1 MLDNLILRT
10 PLLSDFDDLL
20 SWENDLKNNQ
30 YTDVPVF
37 YTPSQIEDF
46 LNSDHDLL
54 LQNQIRFIIELNSSA
69 VGCIDLYDYDVVNS
83 RAGVGIYV
91 DSNFRNKGIASK
103 SLELLKSISI
113 EKYLISN
120 LYADIMSGNRSSIKI
135 FEKANFIKNGIKS
148 NWIRTENSFEDV
160 LFYQCS
166 LRKI

>member
-10 PLLSDFDDLL
+10 PLLSDLDYLL

-30 YTDVPVF
+30 YTDLPVF

-54 LQNQIRFIIELNSSA
+54 LQNQIRYIIELNSSA
-69 VGCIDLYDYDVVNS
+69 VGCIDLYDYDMVNS

-120 LYADIMSGNRSSIKI
+120 LYADIISGNKSSIKI
-135 FEKANFIKNGIKS
+135 FEKANFIKSGIKS

>member
-1 MLDNLILRT
+1 MSDNFILRT
-10 PLLSDFDDLL
+10 PLLSDLDDLL
-20 SWENDLKNNQ
+20 NWENDLKNNQ
-30 YTDVPVF
+30 YTDLPMF

-54 LQNQIRFIIELNSSA
+54 LQNQIRYIIELNSSA
-69 VGCIDLYDYDVVNS
+69 VGCIDLYDYDMVNS

-103 SLELLKSISI
+103 SLELLKSISM
-113 EKYLISN
+113 EKYLIYN
-120 LYADIMSGNRSSIKI
+120 LYADIMSGNKASIKI

-148 NWIRTENSFEDV
+148 NWIRTESSFEDV
-160 LFYQCS
+160 LFYQCA

>member
-1 MLDNLILRT
+1 MSDNFILRT
-10 PLLSDFDDLL
+10 PLLSDLDDLL
-20 SWENDLKNNQ
+20 NWENDLKNNQ

-54 LQNQIRFIIELNSSA
+54 LQNQIRYIIELNSSA
-69 VGCIDLYDYDVVNS
+69 VGCIDLYDYDMVNS

-103 SLELLKSISI
+103 SLELLKSISM
-113 EKYLISN
+113 EKYLIYN
-120 LYADIMSGNRSSIKI
+120 LYADIMSGNKASIKI
-135 FEKANFIKNGIKS
+135 FEKANFIKNGIKT
-148 NWIRTENSFEDV
+148 NWIRTESSFEDV
-160 LFYQCS
+160 LFYQCA

>member
-30 YTDVPVF
+30 YTDLPVF

-54 LQNQIRFIIELNSSA
+54 LQNQIRYIIELNSSA
-69 VGCIDLYDYDVVNS
+69 VGCIDLYDYDMVNS

-120 LYADIMSGNRSSIKI
+120 LYADIISGNKSSIKI

>member
-1 MLDNLILRT
+1 MSDNIILRT
-10 PLLSDFDDLL
+10 PLLSDLDDLL
-20 SWENDLKNNQ
+20 NWENDLKNNQ
-30 YTDVPVF
+30 HTDVPVF

-54 LQNQIRFIIELNSSA
+54 LQNQIRYIIELNSSA
-69 VGCIDLYDYDVVNS
+69 VGCIDLYDYDMVNS

-103 SLELLKSISI
+103 SLELLKSISM
-113 EKYLISN
+113 EKYLIYN
-120 LYADIMSGNRSSIKI
+120 LYADIMSGNKASIKI

-148 NWIRTENSFEDV
+148 NWIRTESSFEDV
-160 LFYQCS
+160 LFYQCV

>member
-30 YTDVPVF
+30 YTDLPVF

-54 LQNQIRFIIELNSSA
+54 LQNQIRYIIELNSSA
-69 VGCIDLYDYDVVNS
+69 VGCIDLYDYDMVNS

-91 DSNFRNKGIASK
+91 DSNFRSKGIASK

-113 EKYLISN
+113 EKYLIFN
-120 LYADIMSGNRSSIKI
+120 LYADIMSGNKSSIKI

>member
-10 PLLSDFDDLL
+10 PLLSDLDYLL

-46 LNSDHDLL
+46 LNSNHDLL
-54 LQNQIRFIIELNSSA
+54 LQNQIRYIIELNSSA
-69 VGCIDLYDYDVVNS
+69 VGCIDLYDYDMVNS

-103 SLELLKSISI
+103 SLELLKSISM
-113 EKYLISN
+113 EKYLIYN
-120 LYADIMSGNRSSIKI
+120 LYADIMSGNKSSIKI

>member
-54 LQNQIRFIIELNSSA
+54 LQNQIRYIIELNSSA

-83 RAGVGIYV
+83 RAGVGIYI

-135 FEKANFIKNGIKS
+135 FEKDNFIKNGIKS

>member
-1 MLDNLILRT
+1 MSDNLILRT
-10 PLLSDFDDLL
+10 PLLSDLDDLL

-54 LQNQIRFIIELNSSA
+54 LQNQIRYIIELNSSA
-69 VGCIDLYDYDVVNS
+69 VGCIDLYDYDMVNS

-103 SLELLKSISI
+103 SLELLKSISM
-113 EKYLISN
+113 EKYLIYN
-120 LYADIMSGNRSSIKI
+120 LYADIMSGNKASIKI
-135 FEKANFIKNGIKS
+135 FEKANFIKNGIKT
-148 NWIRTENSFEDV
+148 NWIRTESSFEDV
-160 LFYQCS
+160 LFYQCI

>member
-10 PLLSDFDDLL
+10 PLLSDFEDLL

-30 YTDVPVF
+30 YTDLPVF

-54 LQNQIRFIIELNSSA
+54 LQNQIRYIIELNSSA

-103 SLELLKSISI
+103 SLELLKSISM
-113 EKYLISN
+113 EKYLIYN
-120 LYADIMSGNRSSIKI
+120 LYADIMSGNKASIKI
-135 FEKANFIKNGIKS
+135 FEKANFINNGIKAD
-148 NWIRTENSFEDV
+148 WIRTESSFEDV

>member
-54 LQNQIRFIIELNSSA
+54 LQNQIRYIIELNSSA

-120 LYADIMSGNRSSIKI
+120 LYADIMSGNKSSIKI

>member
-54 LQNQIRFIIELNSSA
+54 LQNQIRYIIEFNSSA

-113 EKYLISN
+113 EKYLIAN
-120 LYADIMSGNRSSIKI
+120 LYADIMSGNKSSIKI

>member
-30 YTDVPVF
+30 YTDLPVF

-54 LQNQIRFIIELNSSA
+54 LQNQIRYIIELNSSA

-91 DSNFRNKGIASK
+91 DINFRNKGIASK
-103 SLELLKSISI
+103 SLELLKSISM
-113 EKYLISN
+113 EKYLIYN
-120 LYADIMSGNRSSIKI
+120 LYADIMSGNKASIKI

-148 NWIRTENSFEDV
+148 NWIRTESSFEDV
-160 LFYQCS
+160 LFYQCA

>member
-1 MLDNLILRT
+1 MSDNLILRT

-54 LQNQIRFIIELNSSA
+54 LQNQIRYIIELNSSA

-120 LYADIMSGNRSSIKI
+120 LYADIMSGNKSSIKI

>member
-1 MLDNLILRT
+1 MLDNLILRA

-54 LQNQIRFIIELNSSA
+54 LQNQIRYIIELNSSA

-120 LYADIMSGNRSSIKI
+120 LYADIMSGNKSSIKI

>member
-20 SWENDLKNNQ
+20 IWENDLKNNQ

-54 LQNQIRFIIELNSSA
+54 LQNQIRYIIEFNSSA

-113 EKYLISN
+113 ENYLISN
-120 LYADIMSGNRSSIKI
+120 LYADIMSGNKSSIKI

>member
-83 RAGVGIYV
+83 RAGVGIYI

>member
-54 LQNQIRFIIELNSSA
+54 LQNQIRYIIELNSSA

>member
-30 YTDVPVF
+30 YTDLPVF

-54 LQNQIRFIIELNSSA
+54 LQNQIRYIIELNSSA

-103 SLELLKSISI
+103 SLELLKSISM
-113 EKYLISN
+113 EKYLIYN
-120 LYADIMSGNRSSIKI
+120 LYADIMSGNKASIKI
-135 FEKANFIKNGIKS
+135 FEKANFINNGIKAD
-148 NWIRTENSFEDV
+148 WIRTESSFEDV

>member
-10 PLLSDFDDLL
+10 PLLSDLDYLL
-20 SWENDLKNNQ
+20 SWENDLKNNL

-54 LQNQIRFIIELNSSA
+54 LQNQIRYIIELNSSA
-69 VGCIDLYDYDVVNS
+69 VGCIDLYDYDMVNS

-103 SLELLKSISI
+103 SLELLKSISM
-113 EKYLISN
+113 EKYLIYN
-120 LYADIMSGNRSSIKI
+120 LYADIMSGNKASIKI
-135 FEKANFIKNGIKS
+135 FEKANFIKNGIKT
-148 NWIRTENSFEDV
+148 NWIRTESSFEDV
-160 LFYQCS
+160 LFYQCA

>member
-20 SWENDLKNNQ
+20 IWENDLKNNQ

-54 LQNQIRFIIELNSSA
+54 LQNQIRYIIEFNSSA

-113 EKYLISN
+113 EKYLIAN
-120 LYADIMSGNRSSIKI
+120 LYADIMSGNKSSIKI

>member
-54 LQNQIRFIIELNSSA
+54 LQNQIRYIIELNSSA
-69 VGCIDLYDYDVVNS
+69 VGCIDLYDYDMVNS

-120 LYADIMSGNRSSIKI
+120 LYADIMSGNKSSIKI

>member
-20 SWENDLKNNQ
+20 IWENDLKNNQ

-54 LQNQIRFIIELNSSA
+54 LQNQIRYIIELNSSA

-120 LYADIMSGNRSSIKI
+120 LYADIMSGNKSSIKI

>member
-30 YTDVPVF
+30 YTDLPVF

-54 LQNQIRFIIELNSSA
+54 LQNQIRYIIELNSSA
-69 VGCIDLYDYDVVNS
+69 VGCIDLYDYDMVNS

-120 LYADIMSGNRSSIKI
+120 LYADIISGNKSSIKI
-135 FEKANFIKNGIKS
+135 FEKANFINNGIKS
-148 NWIRTENSFEDV
+148 NWIRTESSFEDV